1 MPDVISAVLAG
12 DKLLTR
18 VSEVFKANSREID
31 TIARCGGE
39 EFAIILPDTD
49 SQGALK
55 YAERLRKAIEKSEKC
70 FGATVCIGVA
80 TTDKP
85 IAIDILFAE
94 ADKALFQ
101 AKSVR
106 NKVVGANFPLCEI

>member
-1 MPDVISAVLAG
+1 
-12 DKLLTR
+12 
-18 VSEVFKANSREID
+18 
-31 TIARCGGE
+31 
-39 EFAIILPDTD
+39 
-49 SQGALK
+49 
-55 YAERLRKAIEKSEKC
+55 
-70 FGATVCIGVA
+70 VCIGVA

>member
-1 MPDVISAVLAG
+1 VFRTMMPDVISAVLAG

-80 TTDKP
+80 TTD
-85 IAIDILFAE
+85 ICQSILLPERHTFV
-94 ADKALFQ
+94 
-101 AKSVR
+101 SPGGS
-106 NKVVGANFPLCEI
+106 NPLL